1 MSPIR
6 GLPLLPWRK
15 GALTGALSG
24 AVCGAL
30 WATPCAAAGTAPA
43 AAAEPP
49 PARAAAATA
58 RAEPRSDRRVIE
70 DDGVRIEELRV
81 RGQPVR
87 ITVQSK
93 VAGARAY
100 EIHPGHGGRDASQE
114 RGVAGT
120 SGWRLLSF

>member
-1 MSPIR
+1 MPTTR
-6 GLPLLPWRK
+6 GLPLTPWLL
-15 GALTGALSG
+15 ACL
-24 AVCGAL
+24 CGA
-30 WATPCAAAGTAPA
+30 ASAAPA
-43 AAAEPP
+43 EPVP
-49 PARAAAATA
+49 AAATA
-58 RAEPRSDRRVIE
+58 AQAIDRRVIE

-87 ITVQSK
+87 ITVRSK
-93 VAGARAY
+93 VQGARPY